1 MITDIILVLS
11 LFIQL
16 LIIVGPISPIAL
28 FPMMIQGMDSNEIK
42 KQIMIAM
49 GSASAVSFAF
59 IYAGDSIME
68 FLGITYD
75 GFKLGGSIILI
86 IIAIML
92 IFGFND
98 GKVFDGN
105 SEAPGAVM
113 GVPIIVGPGCLVGI
127 GMLVHD
133 HGMLAVALSNI
144 AVMAFIA
151 AELFLAKPLSNW
163 LGDTGMEILLKLSG
177 IYVAALGG
185 GAMYTC
191 LTELLVNA
199 IKLGL
204 LV

>member
-1 MITDIILVLS
+1 MVTDLVLVLS
-11 LFIQL
+11 LFVQL
-16 LIIVGPISPIAL
+16 LIIVGPTSPIAL
-28 FPMMIQGMDSNEIK
+28 FPMMIQGMDAKEIK

-49 GSASAVSFAF
+49 GSASFVSFAF
-59 IYAGDSIME
+59 IFAGDSIME

-75 GFKLGGSIILI
+75 GFKLGGSVILMV
-86 IIAIML
+86 IAIML
-92 IFGFND
+92 IFGFNG

-105 SEAPGAVM
+105 AQAPGAVM

-151 AELFLAKPLSNW
+151 VELFIAKPLANI

-177 IYVAALGG
+177 IYVAALAG

-191 LTELLVNA
+191 MTEILTNA

-204 LV
+204 A